1 MCQFLRYPVL
11 SIHSEL
17 TVPFGGKAMPDIR
30 VSIPHQLGK
39 PEALKRVRTLLT
51 NVKRNHGDQVN
62 NLQERWHDNGARF
75 SFNAMGFDVSGELIV
90 GEREV
95 TVTGKLPWLAGM
107 FKGQIEDT
115 IRDQASELLV

>member
-1 MCQFLRYPVL
+1 
-11 SIHSEL
+11 
-17 TVPFGGKAMPDIR
+17 MPDIR
-30 VSIPHQLGK
+30 VSIPHRLGK

-51 NVKRNHGDQVN
+51 NVKRDHGDQVS
-62 NLQERWHDNGARF
+62 NLEERWHDNGARF
-75 SFNAMGFDVSGELIV
+75 SFSTMGFDVSGQLTV
-90 GEREV
+90 SDREV